1 MPCRAPEPRLKLPD
15 EARRDEIFEIRTMIS
30 HWMET
35 GLRVDAPGNPI
46 PRRII
51 NRMACPHDGEPIFAA
66 DLSPAI
72 AANAY
77 LSFPVVARESGVLD
91 FHLARGWRR
100 RVPRQPSLTVV

>member
-1 MPCRAPEPRLKLPD
+1 
-15 EARRDEIFEIRTMIS
+15 MIS

-35 GLRVDAPGNPI
+35 GLRFDAAGNPI

-51 NRMACPHDGEPIFAA
+51 NRMACTYGGEEVFAA

-77 LSFPVVARESGVLD
+77 LGFPVVARDTAVLT
-91 FHLARGWRR
+91 FTWREDGGAEY
-100 RVPRQPSLTVV
+100 RVNHTLTVI